1 MALETVDQYVAF
13 ARELLQDEA
22 DSPYRYSDASLVR
35 ALSLAMPEAK
45 KVRPDL
51 FINIATTQSFTE
63 ADIAAQTVVVWNE
76 MYRLPLAYFM
86 VGMMQLRD
94 DEEVQ
99 DQRAAAFMAM
109 ATGKLT
115 TVS

>member
-13 ARELLQDEA
+13 ARELLQDEVDA
-22 DSPYRYSDASLVR
+22 PYRYSDASLVR
-35 ALSLAMPEAK
+35 ALSLALPEAK

-51 FINIATTQSFTE
+51 FISIAATQSFTTT
-63 ADIAAQTVVVWNE
+63 DIAAQTVVNFNE
-76 MYRLPLAYFM
+76 MYRLGLAYFM

-99 DQRAAAFMAM
+99 DQRAAAFLAM
-109 ATGKLT
+109 ATTKLT
-115 TVS
+115 SVS

>member
-1 MALETVDQYVAF
+1 MALETVDKYVEF
-13 ARELLQDEA
+13 ARELLQDEV

-45 KVRPDL
+45 KARPDL
-51 FINIATTQSFTE
+51 FISITTTQTFTT

-76 MYRLPLAYFM
+76 MYRLALAYFM

-99 DQRAAAFMAM
+99 DQRAAAFLSM
-109 ATGKLT
+109 ATAKLT

>member
-1 MALETVDQYVAF
+1 MALETVDKYVEF
-13 ARELLQDEA
+13 ARELLQDES

-35 ALSLAMPEAK
+35 ALSLALPEAK

-51 FINIATTQSFTE
+51 FISIAATQSFTT
-63 ADIAAQTVVVWNE
+63 ADIAAQTVVNFNE
-76 MYRLPLAYFM
+76 MYRLGLAYFM

-99 DQRAAAFMAM
+99 DQRAAAFLAM
-109 ATGKLT
+109 ATTKLT
-115 TVS
+115 SVS